1 MYPSLIF
8 SPFIC
13 VYAIGR
19 KIAYSY
25 TFSLNQA
32 HSKSLECCCPNA
44 LLMTLIH
51 YDCFYDPRS
60 ICEGNILSFLFS
72 FTGDGRVKMPLSPT
86 VHGSQQTPF
95 GLGHSLGSSIQ
106 LTESSLYPST
116 SSVSHSYSS
125 SSLGQMQ
132 FDNSSVGSF
141 WSPHRSQ
148 MRLQSRRSQSREDL
162 NSSIAETQMVKV

>member
-1 MYPSLIF
+1 
-8 SPFIC
+8 
-13 VYAIGR
+13 
-19 KIAYSY
+19 
-25 TFSLNQA
+25 
-32 HSKSLECCCPNA
+32 
-44 LLMTLIH
+44 
-51 YDCFYDPRS
+51 
-60 ICEGNILSFLFS
+60 
-72 FTGDGRVKMPLSPT
+72 MPLSPT

-95 GLGHSLGSSIQ
+95 GLGHNLGSSIQ

-148 MRLQSRRSQSREDL
+148 MRLQNATSKYRIDVKRDECRQNNDEMIGPDWCCADL
-162 NSSIAETQMVKV
+162 LFNLSLLYLLEFDIAQPIPEASSVITQTQLD